1 MKRKSHLVILVLSIL
16 VCPLSLMIIE
26 ARAQIA
32 TATFSSQVTLWEQI
46 GSPPGSTIDTTKE
59 KIDGSL
65 TFGSP
70 WIFSA
75 TGSTTSFDCSLAP
88 NLIQGLQ
95 GKKDVF
101 AGYGAGLCD
110 IGHGSTLYTNVP
122 SGIYMTGSVKVSRS
136 GTSAT
141 VSGRAESYFGQDT
154 FSAGLVAPIKFSY
167 DVTVP

>member
-1 MKRKSHLVILVLSIL
+1 MRRRSRLVILVLSIL

-26 ARAQIA
+26 ARAQI
-32 TATFSSQVTLWEQI
+32 ATFSSQVTLWEQI

-65 TFGSP
+65 TFASP

-75 TGSTTSFDCSLAP
+75 TGSTTSFDCSLAA

-95 GKKDVF
+95 GKKDIF

-141 VSGRAESYFGQDT
+141 VSGRAELYFGQDGLN
-154 FSAGLVAPIKFSY
+154 AGVVKEFKFSY
-167 DVTVP
+167 DVPVP

>member
-26 ARAQIA
+26 AQAQV
-32 TATFSSQVTLWEQI
+32 ATFSSHVTLWEQI
-46 GSPPGSTIDTTKE
+46 SSPPGFTINTTKE

-65 TFGSP
+65 TFASP

-95 GKKDVF
+95 GKKDIF

-141 VSGRAESYFGQDT
+141 VSGRAELYFGQDT